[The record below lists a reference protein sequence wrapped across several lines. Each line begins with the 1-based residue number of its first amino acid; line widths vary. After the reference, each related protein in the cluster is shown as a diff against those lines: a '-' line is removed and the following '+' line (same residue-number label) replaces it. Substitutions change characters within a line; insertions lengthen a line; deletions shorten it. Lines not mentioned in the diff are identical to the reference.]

1 MKFIFGVIVGIALV
15 PGVFYAY
22 CRSGR
27 APVAVSDHPFPFEA
41 FFANTALDAKAEREA
56 PRQSP
61 VPATEVNLV
70 AGAQTFA
77 RHCTGCHGLPG
88 YPARREA
95 ASNFPHPPQLF
106 EPGQT
111 VADDPVGV
119 TYWKV
124 KNGIRLT
131 AMPTFASRLPDLQIW
146 QVSQLLKN
154 AEHLPPAV
162 QEVLAAAAAERQ
174 ARAPR

>member
-15 PGVFYAY
+15 PAAFYGY

-56 PRQSP
+56 PRQAP
-61 VPATEVNLV
+61 IQPTEANLV

-77 RHCTGCHGLPG
+77 HHCTGCHGLPG
-88 YPARREA
+88 YPARRDA
-95 ASNFPHPPQLF
+95 AANFPHPPQLF
-106 EPGQT
+106 EPAHMVT
-111 VADDPVGV
+111 DDPAGV

-131 AMPTFASRLPDLQIW
+131 AMPSFASRLSDTQIW

-154 AEHLPPAV
+154 ADHLPAAA
-162 QEVLAAAAAERQ
+162 QSVLAAAAAERQ
-174 ARAPR
+174 ARLPK